1 MLEGEGKKERRNT
14 EDEKESGGG
23 TPGGMGGLGKA
34 DRLTPAVRTRRGREA
49 KEADR

>member
-23 TPGGMGGLGKA
+23 HTGGNERA
-34 DRLTPAVRTRRGREA
+34 WEGR
-49 KEADR
+49 

>member
-23 TPGGMGGLGKA
+23 GTPGKWEGL
-34 DRLTPAVRTRRGREA
+34 RRRIG
-49 KEADR
+49 